1 MENGETEG
9 DAENIQKYIISWRM
23 ENEEEGAEKIQKYM
37 STLGHRRGWSM
48 RMSRQ
53 TNPIICE
60 QKPKTCLQKD
70 VGEDIWGV
78 EHYYRFLHPKLGPNS
93 TLSFTSTSALIV
105 NICFRTFPCLSW
117 LQGISVWPLML
128 TGDQKT
134 MKVWIWTMWTS
145 KRDVRGNVSVS

>member
-48 RMSRQ
+48 MMSRQ

-78 EHYYRFLHPKLGPNS
+78 EHYYSFLHPKLG
-93 TLSFTSTSALIV
+93 LIV
-105 NICFRTFPCLSW
+105 
-117 LQGISVWPLML
+117 PL
-128 TGDQKT
+128 
-134 MKVWIWTMWTS
+134 
-145 KRDVRGNVSVS
+145 VSPPPPP

>member
-48 RMSRQ
+48 MMSRQ

-60 QKPKTCLQKD
+60 QKPKHVCKRMLEKIYGGLSIIID
-70 VGEDIWGV
+70 S
-78 EHYYRFLHPKLGPNS
+78 S
-93 TLSFTSTSALIV
+93 TL
-105 NICFRTFPCLSW
+105 N
-117 LQGISVWPLML
+117 
-128 TGDQKT
+128 
-134 MKVWIWTMWTS
+134 
-145 KRDVRGNVSVS
+145 

>member
-1 MENGETEG
+1 MQRRRCRIQKYYYNR
-9 DAENIQKYIISWRM
+9 IQKYIISWRM

-48 RMSRQ
+48 MMSRQ

-105 NICFRTFPCLSW
+105 DICFRTFPCLSC
-117 LQGISVWPLML
+117 LLGVSLWPLML

-134 MKVWIWTMWTS
+134 MKV
-145 KRDVRGNVSVS
+145 

>member
-1 MENGETEG
+1 MEEDG
-9 DAENIQKYIISWRM
+9 DAEKSTLEHGEWRYRRGCRKKYMSPLEHGEWRDRKGCRIQKYYYIRIQKYIISWRM

-70 VGEDIWGV
+70 VGEDIWG
-78 EHYYRFLHPKLGPNS
+78 G
-93 TLSFTSTSALIV
+93 
-105 NICFRTFPCLSW
+105 
-117 LQGISVWPLML
+117 
-128 TGDQKT
+128 
-134 MKVWIWTMWTS
+134 
-145 KRDVRGNVSVS
+145 